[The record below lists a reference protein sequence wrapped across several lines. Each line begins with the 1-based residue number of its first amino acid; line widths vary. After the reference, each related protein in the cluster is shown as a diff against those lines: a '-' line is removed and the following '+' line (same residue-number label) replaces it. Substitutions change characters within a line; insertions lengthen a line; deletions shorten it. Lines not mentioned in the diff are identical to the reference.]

1 MCEERSGRRRRW
13 RRLHQSVVLILYMWK
28 NVLVEEE
35 GAEGEQILRGSEAG
49 VLLAKVE
56 ANIVSGMTSRRDDY
70 EGQKHTG
77 GGGG

>member
-1 MCEERSGRRRRW
+1 
-13 RRLHQSVVLILYMWK
+13 MWK